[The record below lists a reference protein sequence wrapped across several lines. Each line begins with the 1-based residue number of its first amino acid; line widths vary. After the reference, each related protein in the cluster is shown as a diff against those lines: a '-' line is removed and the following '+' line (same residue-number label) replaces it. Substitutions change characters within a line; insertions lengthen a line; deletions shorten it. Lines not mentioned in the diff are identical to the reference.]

1 MLRRPIEPL
10 TPEPPGAIDFPS
22 PLPFSKVGAFVSKR
36 ISPLA
41 PLDTLTFLGC
51 EPLAG
56 VVGLFEPPDPC
67 CPFSTSDGGPGLP
80 SEGRPDGVGLLKL
93 LFGGRGKAEILTDR
107 RTSLSARLSSRAA
120 SFEVVRI
127 VGTAGVDNTCRD
139 LRRETG
145 RLDMEGVCIA
155 SFASFKD
162 AGDFDGAWRDS
173 EGPTLVLRDFM
184 FGRGGKAAVGG
195 SSMGGDRDSVVAM
208 TFSLRSSH
216 R

>member
-1 MLRRPIEPL
+1 M
-10 TPEPPGAIDFPS
+10 GF
-22 PLPFSKVGAFVSKR
+22 
-36 ISPLA
+36 
-41 PLDTLTFLGC
+41 

-56 VVGLFEPPDPC
+56 VVRLFEPPDPDC
-67 CPFSTSDGGPGLP
+67 TFSNGDGGPGLP
-80 SEGRPDGVGLLKL
+80 SEGRPDGVGILKL

-107 RTSLSARLSSRAA
+107 RTPLSARLSSRAA

-127 VGTAGVDNTCRD
+127 VGTAGVDKTCRD

-145 RLDMEGVCIA
+145 RLEMEGVRIA
-155 SFASFKD
+155 SFGG

-173 EGPTLVLRDFM
+173 EGPILVLRDFM
-184 FGRGGKAAVGG
+184 LGRGGKAAVGG